1 MSSAIKFRCCFAKNF
16 SPHSIIDYMCNAQ
29 IQRDTGLWYWAQY
42 STFYI
47 SDEADE
53 YRLTV
58 GGYSGDYNNN

>member
-1 MSSAIKFRCCFAKNF
+1 MLLCKKKIFVATFHCRL
-16 SPHSIIDYMCNAQ
+16 HVLCNAQ
-29 IQRDTGLWYWAQY
+29 IQRDTGLWYWAEY

-58 GGYSGDYNNN
+58 GGYSGDYNN